1 MKLNQKMFMKSFLN
15 TNTYFILVNINRNF
29 LIELKV
35 IGKMENEH
43 RGIPINDFVRLKL
56 NSIPLGN

>member
-1 MKLNQKMFMKSFLN
+1 MKSFLN

-29 LIELKV
+29 LTELKV
-35 IGKMENEH
+35 IGKMENDH

-56 NSIPLGN
+56 NSIRLGN